1 MFIKEED
8 WNGLKN
14 IKTGQKKTEKNLWK
28 DECKFL
34 IFGYN
39 RRVFV
44 RRSKEERALETCT
57 VQSDKH
63 SGGNVMV
70 WGCFGNNKP
79 GNLIKI
85 TGKLNQE
92 GYLKILE
99 DNAIPSGINVI
110 GRNFV
115 FQQDNEPKHSSK

>member
-1 MFIKEED
+1 M
-8 WNGLKN
+8 
-14 IKTGQKKTEKNLWK
+14 
-28 DECKFL
+28 
-34 IFGYN
+34 
-39 RRVFV
+39 

-57 VQSDKH
+57 VQSVKH
-63 SGGNVMV
+63 SGGSVMV

-79 GNLIKI
+79 GHLIKI